1 MIAVHGAMDS
11 SGYYT
16 ATFGGQMGLVPANFV
31 QEVEVANPD
40 TRQRL
45 FDQVSSHHCQS
56 VAMALLHPK
65 Y

>member
-16 ATFGGQMGLVPANFV
+16 ATFGGQTGLVPANFV